1 MNNTQKV
8 NEIISNLNLLKL
20 RLDELENSSD
30 EDVETLFSISQPD
43 SDLRELSIKE
53 KKDELKDFYNWYFL
67 SMVKETIK
75 K

>member
-30 EDVETLFSISQPD
+30 KDIETLFSISQPD
-43 SDLRELSIKE
+43 ADLRKLSIKE
-53 KKDELKDFYNWYFL
+53 KKDELNDFYNWYFL